1 MEFIIEM
8 ILSYISIWMPSIVSI
23 LGVCFAIVK
32 SIGATRDKIAEL
44 KEDQDFKE
52 VKIKL
57 EEAIA
62 QNKILQEQNKIAI
75 DKVAQIK
82 GYVDQKLKEKEND
95 KEIS

>member
-23 LGVCFAIVK
+23 LGVCIAIVK
-32 SIGATRDKIAEL
+32 SIGATKDKIAEL

-57 EEAIA
+57 EEAIS

>member
-1 MEFIIEM
+1 MELIIEM
-8 ILSYISIWMPSIVSI
+8 IVSYIAIWLPSIVSV
-23 LGVCFAIVK
+23 LGVCVGIVK
-32 SIGATRDKIAEL
+32 ALGTTRDKIAEL

-52 VKIKL
+52 VKNKL
-57 EEAIA
+57 EEAIS

>member
-1 MEFIIEM
+1 MEAIIEI

-23 LGVCFAIVK
+23 LGVCVAVVK
-32 SIGATRDKIAEL
+32 SIGATKDEISRM
-44 KEDQDFKE
+44 KEDQDFKQ

-57 EEAIA
+57 EEAIS

-82 GYVDQKLKEKEND
+82 GYVDQKLKEKEDD
-95 KEIS
+95 KEVS

>member
-1 MEFIIEM
+1 MEYIVEM
-8 ILSYISIWMPSIVSI
+8 IVSYIAIWMPALVSI
-23 LGVCFAIVK
+23 LGVCVAIIK
-32 SIGATRDKIAEL
+32 AIGSTKEEISRL
-44 KEDQDFKE
+44 KEDRDFKE

-57 EEAIA
+57 EEAIS